1 MYDIN
6 LPSFDCKLKQI
17 DGKPYIFDQ
26 LRRKHIRLTPEE
38 WVRQHVINL
47 LISHYRYPKALIRCE
62 GGLMLNKLQKRTDLV
77 TFDRQGNPFLLV
89 ECKAPHIPINQAVF
103 DQIGRYNLIH
113 KAPFLVITNGN
124 VHYCCAIDFETNAI
138 TYLDDFPAFPA

>member
-47 LISHYRYPKALIRCE
+47 LVNHYRYPKTLIRCE
-62 GGLMLNKLQKRTDLV
+62 GGLTLNKLQKRTDLV
-77 TFDRQGNPFLLV
+77 TFDRQGKPFLLV
-89 ECKAPHIPINQAVF
+89 ECKAPHIALTQSVF

-124 VHYCCAIDFETNAI
+124 THYCCAIDFDTDAVS
-138 TYLDDFPAFPA
+138 YLDDFPAFPV